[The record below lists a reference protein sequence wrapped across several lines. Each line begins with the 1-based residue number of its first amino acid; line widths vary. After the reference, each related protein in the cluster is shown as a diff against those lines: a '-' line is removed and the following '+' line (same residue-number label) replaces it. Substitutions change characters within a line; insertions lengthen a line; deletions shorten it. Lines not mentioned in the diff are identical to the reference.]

1 MNAGI
6 GDLTS
11 RLVFGNAAERLCAF
25 SRPSVLQKLFHA
37 VESQAFDK
45 SRVDRLHRN
54 DERPDW
60 HQALRPNDGWSAYH
74 RSDTTNKDAPS
85 GKHRTT

>member
-1 MNAGI
+1 MFPHDGVRRRWWINVE
-6 GDLTS
+6 S
-11 RLVFGNAAERLCAF
+11 
-25 SRPSVLQKLFHA
+25 
-37 VESQAFDK
+37 ESQAFDK
-45 SRVDRLHRN
+45 SRVDSPHRN

-74 RSDTTNKDAPS
+74 RSDTTNKDAPA